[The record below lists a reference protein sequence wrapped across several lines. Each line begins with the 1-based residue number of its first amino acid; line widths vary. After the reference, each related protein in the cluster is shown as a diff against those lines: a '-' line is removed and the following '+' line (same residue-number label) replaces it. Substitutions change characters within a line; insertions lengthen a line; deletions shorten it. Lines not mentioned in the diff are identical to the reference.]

1 MINLKHIEELR
12 KERDWTQAELAKQ
25 LNISQQAI
33 SKYEKECREPDIDVL
48 IRIAKLFNVSV
59 DYLLGMTDS
68 PNNTSSQNDISNNIF
83 PERLKYLLSEDLDI
97 TFYSNVAKI
106 PVEMLEKYMAGTETP
121 GIYELCKIIEV
132 FDTSADYLFGKSNIP
147 HPKNNFHKVSYSEN
161 NFPSRLSYEMDG
173 NFLETELA
181 EKLNISISTVKAML
195 SGTYTPNSDLL
206 FRIAQILEKSTD
218 YLLGI
223 SEKSR
228 PANFKGIYPFETN
241 QTSLQRIQNLLES
254 DNNEYLEKELGLH
267 DGELYYLYHYGF
279 IPNIN
284 VINKLCKYFSVS
296 ADYLLGISDCDLSI
310 IVNKDI
316 NEGSL
321 IKTYRQL
328 GEHYRKKI
336 DGEVS
341 EQLLQQERDAY
352 MRLSVAADV
361 PSKQPEVK
369 KTMGK

>member
-1 MINLKHIEELR
+1 MNFGQRLKNLRLQHNMTQLQLSENLKTS
-12 KERDWTQAELAKQ
+12 KS
-25 LNISQQAI
+25 NI
-33 SKYEKECREPDIDVL
+33 SKYESNTLEPN
-48 IRIAKLFNVSV
+48 IRILEELASLFNVSV

-106 PVEMLEKYMAGTETP
+106 PVEMFEKYIAGTKTP

-195 SGTYTPNSDLL
+195 AGTYTPNSDLL

-267 DGELYYLYHYGF
+267 DGEFYYLYHYGF

-296 ADYLLGISDCDLSI
+296 ADYLLGISDCELSI

-361 PSKQPEVK
+361 PSKQPEIK